1 VDNTEIKEHIKN
13 AATLSMELAGDRT
26 ASLFLLLQ
34 QGFYVKAR
42 VGCTIKDFFL
52 EQLAL
57 RPDYIETRIPGI
69 FLDGKPAD
77 HIDKAIVRNGSHL
90 TLSGTMPGL
99 AGMALRRGP
108 LAVFRHSITHRET
121 GDYSYAGEGYVYLK
135 LLNLLIKDMGPD
147 LLRKGLYLKTSELA
161 DYLGRLPAP
170 FWQGCKTILL
180 NGHEE
185 KAQMF
190 REGRWQTDSRMVK
203 FSVVTD

>member
-1 VDNTEIKEHIKN
+1 MDKNEIKEQMQN
-13 AATLSMELAGDRT
+13 AATLSLELAGGK
-26 ASLFLLLQ
+26 LPGLFFLLQ
-34 QGFYVKAR
+34 NGFVVNAR

-52 EQLAL
+52 EQLGL
-57 RPDYIETRIPGI
+57 HPDYIEKRIPGI

-77 HIDKAIVRNGSHL
+77 HIDTAIIRDGSHL

-121 GDYSYAGEGYVYLK
+121 GDYSYAGEGYVHLK

-147 LLRKGLYLKTSELA
+147 LLRKGLYLNTSELA

-170 FWQGCKTILL
+170 FWQDCKTILL

-203 FSVVTD
+203 FSVVTG